1 MECGAFDKPP
11 PVQYDQPMA
20 TKRSTKPFS
29 RNPKNKAH
37 VRASQFSQKK
47 AVIKFQQKEAQ
58 PIKLKRLRSK
68 VAVAP
73 AADHSAAVQPQLSV
87 KVAAEVLPDLS
98 VKQTKIEE
106 EANKLALT
114 QQLVKI
120 TQTLKALKAAEREKC
135 ARRIYAAETKAMT
148 ERAAVYRKAKQA
160 GKFPTSWTY
169 PKPEVQPPFEF
180 TA

>member
-1 MECGAFDKPP
+1 
-11 PVQYDQPMA
+11 MA

-37 VRASQFSQKK
+37 VRASQSSQKQ
-47 AVIKFQQKEAQ
+47 AVIKFQKKEAQ
-58 PIKLKRLRSK
+58 PVKLKRLRLK
-68 VAVAP
+68 VNVAP
-73 AADHSAAVQPQLSV
+73 AADHSAAVPSQLPV
-87 KVAAEVLPDLS
+87 TIAAEVLPDLS
-98 VKQTKIEE
+98 VQPTKVEE

-135 ARRIYAAETKAMT
+135 ARRIYAAETKAIAQ
-148 ERAAVYRKAKQA
+148 RAALYCKAKQA
-160 GKFPTSWTY
+160 GKFPISWTY